1 MTDIAHRILILT
13 AQIVTEYLGA
23 NAVPAAA
30 IPGMIRDVHQSLND
44 LERPHARGAPRE
56 SRPIEPRPAAR
67 AAVDVQKSVFPDHIV
82 CLEEGKQVTMLK
94 RHLRTAHG
102 LTPEQY
108 RAKWGLPAR
117 YPMVAPN
124 YTKVRSRLARE
135 SGLGR
140 NGRRSK

>member
-1 MTDIAHRILILT
+1 MTDIAHRILTLT
-13 AQIVTEYLGA
+13 TQIVTEYLGA

-30 IPGMIRDVHQSLND
+30 IPGMIRDVHQSLSG
-44 LERPHARGAPRE
+44 LERHHPRGAPRE
-56 SRPIEPRPAAR
+56 SRPIAEPAAR
-67 AAVDVQKSVFPDHIV
+67 AAVDAQKSVFPNHIV

-124 YTKVRSRLARE
+124 YTKVRSRLAKE

-140 NGRRSK
+140 NGRRGK

>member
-1 MTDIAHRILILT
+1 MTDIAHRILTLT
-13 AQIVTEYLGA
+13 TQIVTEYLRA

-30 IPGMIRDVHQSLND
+30 IPGMIRDIHQSLSG
-44 LERPHARGAPRE
+44 LERHHSRGALRE

-67 AAVDVQKSVFPDHIV
+67 AAVDAQKSVFPDHIV
-82 CLEEGKQVTMLK
+82 CLEEGKQATMLK

-124 YTKVRSRLARE
+124 YTKVRSRLAKE